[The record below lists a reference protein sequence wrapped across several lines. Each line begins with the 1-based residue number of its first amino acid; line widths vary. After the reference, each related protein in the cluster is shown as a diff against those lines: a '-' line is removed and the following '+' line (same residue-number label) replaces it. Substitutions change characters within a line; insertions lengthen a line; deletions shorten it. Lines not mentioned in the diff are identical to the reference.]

1 MKCTSSVHTHVR
13 CSLSILFVVLVGLA
27 PEVACAADLLGLY
40 IGGAAGQSQLRGDIK
55 PCGPLVESPG
65 ASCLGGI
72 FSISSVSFARN
83 TTGWEAFA
91 GIRPVP
97 FLGAEVEYIDFG
109 SSGGSSV
116 AINSTANTMPLGA
129 GSATTHPT
137 ATALYAVGYLPVPLP
152 HLDIFA
158 KAGVAELRSNINFSG
173 ELGCVVV
180 FAHGAVCDPVALL
193 QSSVKST
200 NTRPAYGAGLQMKLG
215 SFALRAAYERMSVNT
230 GDPALLSLG
239 LIWRVW

>member
-1 MKCTSSVHTHVR
+1 M
-13 CSLSILFVVLVGLA
+13 LIVVLVGLA
-27 PEVACAADLLGLY
+27 PEVAGAADLLGFY

-55 PCGPLVESPG
+55 PCGPFVESPG
-65 ASCLGGI
+65 ASCPG
-72 FSISSVSFARN
+72 SILSPIPSVSFARN
-83 TTGWEAFA
+83 TTGREAFA

-116 AINSTANTMPLGA
+116 AINSTANTMPLA

-215 SFALRAAYERMSVNT
+215 SFALRAAYERISANT
-230 GDPALLSLG
+230 GDPSLLSLG
-239 LIWRVW
+239 LIWGF